1 MPNDSPKTGK
11 NKATPVNDP
20 NSTNSA
26 TLAGKSAIVTGST
39 SGIGLGI
46 AQALARRGANVMTNG
61 LGDARQIDDAV
72 ASVGAAGAGKVVF
85 SPANMIRPDE
95 IATMAREAID
105 TFGTVDILVNN
116 AGIQFVSPIQDF
128 PTEKWDDIIAINLS
142 SSFHT
147 IKAITPHMLAAG
159 WGRIINIASLHALVA
174 SPFKAAYVAAKHGI
188 AGLTKVVALELAQE
202 NITVNA
208 IAPGY
213 VETPLVTG
221 QIADTAKARGISEEE
236 VVRDVMLAAQP
247 TKKFIQID
255 ELAELV
261 IFLCSDAAAS
271 ITGTVLPVDGGWSAQ

>member
-1 MPNDSPKTGK
+1 MSILSGK
-11 NKATPVNDP
+11 AAV
-20 NSTNSA
+20 
-26 TLAGKSAIVTGST
+26 VTGST

-46 AQALARRGANVMTNG
+46 ARALAQHGANVVVNG
-61 LGDARQIDDAV
+61 LGDDEQIAAAV
-72 ASVGAAGAGKVVF
+72 ESVDAAGDGKVVF
-85 SPANMIRPDE
+85 SPANMIQPDE
-95 IATMAREAID
+95 IVVMVEEVVA
-105 TFGTVDILVNN
+105 TFGTIDILVNN

-128 PTEKWDDIIAINLS
+128 PTKKWDDIIAINLS

-147 IKAITPHMLAAG
+147 IKAATPHMLAAG

>member
-1 MPNDSPKTGK
+1 M
-11 NKATPVNDP
+11 
-20 NSTNSA
+20 
-26 TLAGKSAIVTGST
+26 LAGKSAIVTGST

-46 AQALARRGANVMTNG
+46 AQALARHGANVMTNG
-61 LGDARQIDDAV
+61 LGDSRQIDDAV
-72 ASVGAAGAGKVVF
+72 ASVDAAGEGKVVF
-85 SPANMIRPDE
+85 SPANMIQPDE
-95 IATMAREAID
+95 IAGMVQEAVE

-128 PTEKWDDIIAINLS
+128 PTGKWDDIIATNLS

-147 IKAITPHMLAAG
+147 IKAVTPHMLDEG

-174 SPFKAAYVAAKHGI
+174 SPFKAAYVSAKHGI
-188 AGLTKVVALELAQE
+188 AGLTKVVALELAQQ

-221 QIADTAKARGISEEE
+221 QIADTARARGISEEE

-247 TKKFIQID
+247 TKKFIQIE

-261 IFLCSDAAAS
+261 IFLCSDGATS

>member
-1 MPNDSPKTGK
+1 MLS
-11 NKATPVNDP
+11 
-20 NSTNSA
+20 
-26 TLAGKSAIVTGST
+26 GKSAIVTGST

-46 AQALARRGANVMTNG
+46 AQALARHSANVVVNG
-61 LGDARQIDDAV
+61 LGDADQIAAAV
-72 ASVGAAGAGKVVF
+72 ESVDAAGDGEVVF
-85 SPANMIRPDE
+85 SAANMIQPDE
-95 IATMAREAID
+95 IAAMVQSAVD

-116 AGIQFVSPIQDF
+116 AGIQFVSPIQEF
-128 PTEKWDDIIAINLS
+128 PTEKWDDIIATNLS

-147 IKAITPHMLAAG
+147 IKAATPHMLAAG

-174 SPFKAAYVAAKHGI
+174 SPFKAAYVSAKHGI

-221 QIADTAKARGISEEE
+221 QIPDTAKARGITEEE

-261 IFLCSDAAAS
+261 IFLCGDAAAS

>member
-1 MPNDSPKTGK
+1 MNDEK
-11 NKATPVNDP
+11 
-20 NSTNSA
+20 
-26 TLAGKSAIVTGST
+26 LAGKSAIVTGST

-46 AQALARRGANVMTNG
+46 AQALARHGANVVVNG
-61 LGDARQIDDAV
+61 LGDEEQIANAV
-72 ASVGAAGAGKVVF
+72 TSVDAAGNGEIVF
-85 SPANMIRPDE
+85 SAANMIQPNE
-95 IATMAREAID
+95 IAAMVQSAVD
-105 TFGTVDILVNN
+105 TFGAVDILVNN
-116 AGIQFVSPIQDF
+116 AGIQFVSPVQDF

-142 SSFHT
+142 SSFHS
-147 IKAITPHMLAAG
+147 IKAVTPHMLTAG
-159 WGRIINIASLHALVA
+159 WGRIISIASLHALVA
-174 SPFKAAYVAAKHGI
+174 SPFKAAYVSAKHGI
-188 AGLTKVVALELAQE
+188 AGLTKVVALELAQQ

-221 QIADTAKARGISEEE
+221 QIADTAKVRGISEEE

-261 IFLCSDAAAS
+261 IFLCGDAAAS

>member
-1 MPNDSPKTGK
+1 M
-11 NKATPVNDP
+11 
-20 NSTNSA
+20 
-26 TLAGKSAIVTGST
+26 LAGKSAIVTGST

-46 AQALARRGANVMTNG
+46 AQALARHGANVMTNG
-61 LGDARQIDDAV
+61 LGDSRQIDDAV
-72 ASVGAAGAGKVVF
+72 ASVDDAGDGKVVF

-95 IATMAREAID
+95 IATMAREAVD

-159 WGRIINIASLHALVA
+159 WGRIINVASLHALVA

-221 QIADTAKARGISEEE
+221 QVTDTAKARGISEEE

>member
-1 MPNDSPKTGK
+1 M
-11 NKATPVNDP
+11 
-20 NSTNSA
+20 
-26 TLAGKSAIVTGST
+26 LAGKSAIVTGST

-46 AQALARRGANVMTNG
+46 AQTLARHGANVMTNG
-61 LGDARQIDDAV
+61 LGDSRQIDDAV
-72 ASVGAAGAGKVVF
+72 ASVDDAGDGKVVF
-85 SPANMIRPDE
+85 SPANMIQPDE
-95 IATMAREAID
+95 IATMVEEAVA

-128 PTEKWDDIIAINLS
+128 PTEKWDDIIATNLS

-147 IKAITPHMLAAG
+147 IRAVTPHMLAAG

-174 SPFKAAYVAAKHGI
+174 SPFKAAYVSAKHGI
-188 AGLTKVVALELAQE
+188 AGLTKVVALELAQQ

-221 QIADTAKARGISEEE
+221 QIPDTAKARGITEEE

-255 ELAELV
+255 ELADLV

-271 ITGTVLPVDGGWSAQ
+271 ITGSVLPVDGGWSAQ

>member
-1 MPNDSPKTGK
+1 M
-11 NKATPVNDP
+11 
-20 NSTNSA
+20 
-26 TLAGKSAIVTGST
+26 LAGKSAIVTGST

-46 AQALARRGANVMTNG
+46 AQALARCGANVVVNG
-61 LGDARQIDDAV
+61 LGDEEQIADAV
-72 ASVGAAGAGKVVF
+72 ASVDAAGNGKIVF
-85 SPANMIRPDE
+85 SAANMIQPNE
-95 IATMAREAID
+95 IAAMVQSAVD

-116 AGIQFVSPIQDF
+116 AGIQFVSPIQEF
-128 PTEKWDDIIAINLS
+128 PTEKWDDIIATNLS

-147 IKAITPHMLAAG
+147 IKAATPHMLAAG

-174 SPFKAAYVAAKHGI
+174 SPFKAAYVSAKHGI

-221 QIADTAKARGISEEE
+221 QIADTARARGITEEE

-261 IFLCSDAAAS
+261 IFLCGDAAAS
-271 ITGTVLPVDGGWSAQ
+271 ITGTVIPVDGGWSAQ

>member
-1 MPNDSPKTGK
+1 M
-11 NKATPVNDP
+11 VQ
-20 NSTNSA
+20 SA
-26 TLAGKSAIVTGST
+26 V
-39 SGIGLGI
+39 
-46 AQALARRGANVMTNG
+46 
-61 LGDARQIDDAV
+61 
-72 ASVGAAGAGKVVF
+72 
-85 SPANMIRPDE
+85 
-95 IATMAREAID
+95 D

-116 AGIQFVSPIQDF
+116 AGIQFVSPVQDF
-128 PTEKWDDIIAINLS
+128 PIEKWDDIIAINLS

-147 IKAITPHMLAAG
+147 IKAVTPHMLASG
-159 WGRIINIASLHALVA
+159 WGRMINIASLHALVA
-174 SPFKAAYVAAKHGI
+174 SPFKAAYVSAKHGI
-188 AGLTKVVALELAQE
+188 AGLTKVVALELAQQ

-221 QIADTAKARGISEEE
+221 QIADTAKVRGISEEE

-261 IFLCSDAAAS
+261 IFLCGDAAAS